1 MNKILITV
9 KVPMIEKNFDIR
21 IPISKNIGIT
31 TNLLVNTINELSEGH
46 YPKKQDAVIML
57 SDGTVLDKS
66 IVVKDCG
73 LKNGDT
79 IVMI

>member
-1 MNKILITV
+1 MNKILVTV
-9 KVPMIEKNFDIR
+9 KVPMIEKNYDIR

-57 SDGTVLDKS
+57 GDGTILDKNQV
-66 IVVKDCG
+66 IKDCG

-79 IVMI
+79 IIMI